1 MTRSGRSARDDARP
15 GGRRTRVAS
24 AACAVALAGAAL
36 FATWA
41 ADAASAAT
49 ADAATAGPPASTAES
64 PPAKADLRTTA
75 ERTGY
80 ARTGRYD
87 EVERLCR
94 AYEATW
100 PVQVRCVAFGTTPER
115 RPMYALVA
123 SADGVLTHEAARARG
138 RAVVFVQGGIHAG
151 EIDGKDAGF
160 EMLRDALQG
169 RLSPGALARVT
180 WVFVPVFN
188 VDGHERFGAWQRPN
202 QVGPEEM
209 GWRATAQN
217 LNLNR
222 DYTKADAP
230 EMRALLAYVNAW
242 DPVVYADLHTTD
254 GANFEHGVS
263 VQVQPDQ
270 SEDAA
275 LAAEGRRLR
284 DALLQRLSAKG
295 SLPLPFY
302 PSFVATDR
310 PESGFTYAPYAPRF
324 QTGYWPLSNRVAL
337 LVETHSWKDYATRVR
352 VTREFLAGLL
362 DRVAAE
368 PARWTRLTAQADA
381 RARALGGAKLDLAWE
396 NTPEART
403 IEFRGYAYTRR
414 PSPVSGALAIEY
426 DATRPEIWRV
436 PLREQVRATVT
447 VTLPRGG
454 YVVPAAWAADLEPR
468 LRAHGVAFETWNEP
482 RPGLRVE
489 SFRVTKFATGRP
501 YEGRT
506 PATLEGAW
514 QPASVELAPGALYVP
529 IAQPKA
535 RLVAA
540 LLEPRA
546 PDSFAAWGLFNAAFE
561 RKEYMEAYVTE
572 QFARERLAKDP
583 ALAREFEQRLLDD
596 PAFVASPAARLEFF
610 ERRHPSW
617 DERPETYP
625 VYRVELPR

>member
-1 MTRSGRSARDDARP
+1 MRGGRGAIAIALVLAAGVPLHGVAVAGAPAAGDSRSA
-15 GGRRTRVAS
+15 GR
-24 AACAVALAGAAL
+24 
-36 FATWA
+36 
-41 ADAASAAT
+41 
-49 ADAATAGPPASTAES
+49 
-64 PPAKADLRTTA
+64 DLRTTA
-75 ERTGY
+75 ERTRY

-87 EVERLCR
+87 EVERLCA

-100 PVQVRCVAFGTTPER
+100 PAQVRCVTFGTTPER
-115 RPMYALVA
+115 RPMLALVA
-123 SADGVLTHEAARARG
+123 SADGVLTPEAARARS
-138 RAVVFVQGGIHAG
+138 RAVVLVQGGIHAG

-169 RLSPGALARVT
+169 RIAPGALSHVT

-230 EMRALLAYVNAW
+230 EMRAMLAFVNAW

-254 GANFEHGVS
+254 GADFEHDVS

-275 LAAEGRRLR
+275 LATEARRLR
-284 DALLQRLSAKG
+284 DALLARLAARG

-302 PSFVATDR
+302 PSFVETDR
-310 PESGFTYAPYAPRF
+310 PESGFAYAPYAPRF

-352 VTREFLAGLL
+352 VTREFLVGLL
-362 DRVAAE
+362 ERIAAE
-368 PARWTRLTAQADA
+368 PERWTTLTADADT
-381 RARALGGAKLDLAWE
+381 RARALGGTPLVLAWE
-396 NTPEART
+396 NTAETRT
-403 IEFRGYAYTRR
+403 IEFRGYSYTRR
-414 PSPVSGALAIEY
+414 PSAVSGSLAIEY
-426 DATRPEIWRV
+426 DPKRPEIWRV
-436 PLREQVRATVT
+436 PLRDQVRPTVT
-447 VTLPRGG
+447 VTLPRAG
-454 YVVPAAWAADLEPR
+454 YVVPAGYAPELEPR
-468 LRAHGVAFETWNEP
+468 LRAHGIAFETWTQSRNDLP
-482 RPGLRVE
+482 AQIFSVARFTTR
-489 SFRVTKFATGRP
+489 RP
-501 YEGRT
+501 YEGRA
-506 PATLEGAW
+506 PATIEGAW
-514 QPASVELAPGALYVP
+514 AASSVDVAPGALFVP
-529 IAQPKA
+529 IDQPKA

-540 LLEPRA
+540 LFEPQA
-546 PDSFAAWGLFNAAFE
+546 PDAFVAWGLLNGAFE

-572 QFARERLAKDP
+572 QVAREMLAKDP
-583 ALAREFEQRLLDD
+583 ALAREFEQRLLKD

-617 DERPETYP
+617 DARPETYP
-625 VYRVELPR
+625 IYRVDARQ

>member
-1 MTRSGRSARDDARP
+1 VH
-15 GGRRTRVAS
+15 RRQVVAG
-24 AACAVALAGAAL
+24 AVALACL
-36 FATWA
+36 LATGLPLGGV
-41 ADAASAAT
+41 AAT
-49 ADAATAGPPASTAES
+49 AAPAAAGAQSAGAE
-64 PPAKADLRTTA
+64 LRTTA
-75 ERTGY
+75 ERTRY

-87 EVERLCR
+87 EVERLCA

-100 PVQVRCVAFGTTPER
+100 PAQVRCVAFGTTPER
-115 RPMYALVA
+115 RPMLALVA
-123 SADGVLTHEAARARG
+123 SADGVLTPEDARARG

-160 EMLRDALQG
+160 EMLRNALQG
-169 RLSPGALARVT
+169 RSAPGALSRVT

-188 VDGHERFGAWQRPN
+188 VDGHERFGAWHRPN
-202 QVGPEEM
+202 QGGPEEM

-230 EMRALLAYVNAW
+230 EMRAMLAFVNAW

-254 GANFEHGVS
+254 GANFEHDVS

-275 LAAEGRRLR
+275 LAAEARSLR
-284 DALLQRLSAKG
+284 DALLSRLAARG

-302 PSFVATDR
+302 PSFVETDR

-362 DRVAAE
+362 ERIAAE
-368 PARWTRLTAQADA
+368 PDRWTKLAADADA
-381 RARALGGAKLDLAWE
+381 RARTLGGTPLVLAWE
-396 NTPEART
+396 NTPETRT

-414 PSPVSGALAIEY
+414 PSAVSGALAIEY
-426 DATRPEIWRV
+426 DPKRPEIWRV
-436 PLREQVRATVT
+436 PLREQVRPTVT
-447 VTLPRGG
+447 VTLPRAG
-454 YVVPAAWAADLEPR
+454 YVVPAGYAADLAPR
-468 LRAHGVAFETWNEP
+468 LRAHGIAFETWTQP
-482 RPGLRVE
+482 RSALPAQVFSVG
-489 SFRVTKFATGRP
+489 KFTTGRP
-501 YEGRT
+501 FEGRT
-506 PATLEGAW
+506 PATLDGAW
-514 QPASVELAPGALYVP
+514 VASAVDTSPGALFVP

-540 LLEPRA
+540 LLEPQA
-546 PDSFAAWGLFNAAFE
+546 PDAFVAWGLLNGAFE

-572 QFARERLAKDP
+572 QVAREMLAKDP
-583 ALAREFEQRLLDD
+583 TVAREFEQRLLKD

-617 DERPETYP
+617 DARPETYP
-625 VYRVELPR
+625 IYRVDAAP

>member
-1 MTRSGRSARDDARP
+1 MTRRGRAARGDPRPVRRRAGSA
-15 GGRRTRVAS
+15 V
-24 AACAVALAGAAL
+24 AACA
-36 FATWA
+36 FAWA
-41 ADAASAAT
+41 WACSLPSHAAT
-49 ADAATAGPPASTAES
+49 ADGV
-64 PPAKADLRTTA
+64 DLRTTA
-75 ERTGY
+75 ERTAY
-80 ARTGRYD
+80 ARTGRYE

-94 AYEATW
+94 AYESAW
-100 PVQVRCVAFGTTPER
+100 PARVRCVAFGTTPER
-115 RPMYALVA
+115 RPMLALVA
-123 SADGVLTHEAARARG
+123 SADGVLTPEAARARG
-138 RAVVFVQGGIHAG
+138 RAVVLVQAGIHAG

-169 RLSPGALARVT
+169 RTAPGALSRVT

-188 VDGHERFGAWQRPN
+188 VDGHERFGPWHRPN

-209 GWRATAQN
+209 GWRATSQN

-230 EMRALLAYVNAW
+230 EMRALLAFVNAW
-242 DPVVYADLHTTD
+242 DPIVYADLHTTN
-254 GANFEHGVS
+254 GADFEHDVS

-284 DALLQRLSAKG
+284 DALLERLASTG

-302 PSFVATDR
+302 PSFVEADR
-310 PESGFTYAPYAPRF
+310 PESGFEYAPYAARF

-362 DRVAAE
+362 ERVSAE
-368 PARWTRLTAQADA
+368 PARWTKLAAEADL
-381 RARALGGAKLDLAWE
+381 RARALGGEPLVLAWE
-396 NTPEART
+396 HLPVTRT
-403 IEFRGYAYTRR
+403 IEFRGYAFTRR

-426 DATRPEIWRV
+426 DPTRPEIWRV
-436 PLREQVRATVT
+436 PLRDQVRPAVT

-468 LRAHGVAFETWNEP
+468 LRAHGLAFETWNEP
-482 RPGLRVE
+482 RAALRAE
-489 SFRVTKFATGRP
+489 TFRVAKFATGEP
-501 YEGRT
+501 FEGRT
-506 PATLEGAW
+506 PATLDGAW
-514 QPASVELAPGALYVP
+514 QPATVDLAPGALYVP

-540 LLEPRA
+540 LFEPQA
-546 PDSFAAWGLFNAAFE
+546 PDSFVAWGLFNGAFE
-561 RKEYMEAYVTE
+561 RKEYMEAYVAE
-572 QFARERLAKDP
+572 QVARDRLAKDP

-625 VYRVELPR
+625 VVRVQAR

>member
-1 MTRSGRSARDDARP
+1 MRGGRGAIAIATALLLATGLPLRGAAAGAPAAGDARSA
-15 GGRRTRVAS
+15 G
-24 AACAVALAGAAL
+24 L
-36 FATWA
+36 
-41 ADAASAAT
+41 
-49 ADAATAGPPASTAES
+49 
-64 PPAKADLRTTA
+64 DLRTTA
-75 ERTGY
+75 ERTRY

-87 EVERLCR
+87 EVERLCA

-100 PVQVRCVAFGTTPER
+100 SAQVRCVTFGTTPER
-115 RPMYALVA
+115 RPMLALVA
-123 SADGVLTHEAARARG
+123 SADGVLTPEDARARG

-169 RLSPGALARVT
+169 RIAPRALSRVT

-230 EMRALLAYVNAW
+230 EMRAMLAFLNAW
-242 DPVVYADLHTTD
+242 DPIVYADLHTTD
-254 GANFEHGVS
+254 GADFEHDVS

-275 LAAEGRRLR
+275 LATEARRLR
-284 DALLQRLSAKG
+284 DALLARLAARG

-302 PSFVATDR
+302 PSFVETDR
-310 PESGFTYAPYAPRF
+310 PESGFAYAPYAPRF

-362 DRVAAE
+362 ERIAAE
-368 PARWTRLTAQADA
+368 PDRWTKLAADA
-381 RARALGGAKLDLAWE
+381 DTRARALGGTPLVLAWE
-396 NTPEART
+396 NTPETRT
-403 IEFRGYAYTRR
+403 IEFRGYSYRRR
-414 PSPVSGALAIEY
+414 PSAVSGSLAIEY
-426 DATRPEIWRV
+426 DPKRPEIWRV
-436 PLREQVRATVT
+436 PLRDQVRPTVT
-447 VTLPRGG
+447 VALPRAG
-454 YVVPAAWAADLEPR
+454 YVVPAGYAAELEPR
-468 LRAHGVAFETWNEP
+468 LRAHGIAFETWTQP
-482 RPGLRVE
+482 RNDLPAQTFSVA
-489 SFRVTKFATGRP
+489 KFTTRRP

-514 QPASVELAPGALYVP
+514 AASTVDLAPGALFVP
-529 IAQPKA
+529 IDQPKA

-540 LLEPRA
+540 LLEPQA
-546 PDSFAAWGLFNAAFE
+546 PDAFVSWGLLNGAFE
-561 RKEYMEAYVTE
+561 RKEYMEAYVAE
-572 QFARERLAKDP
+572 QVAREMLAKDP
-583 ALAREFEQRLLDD
+583 ALAREFEQRLLKD

-617 DERPETYP
+617 DARPETYP
-625 VYRVELPR
+625 IYRVDARQ

>member
-1 MTRSGRSARDDARP
+1 VACGVPALADARSVGDARLAAVSLAARP
-15 GGRRTRVAS
+15 VAAPR
-24 AACAVALAGAAL
+24 AAVDE
-36 FATWA
+36 T
-41 ADAASAAT
+41 
-49 ADAATAGPPASTAES
+49 
-64 PPAKADLRTTA
+64 LRTTA
-75 ERTGY
+75 ELTRY

-94 AYEATW
+94 AFESAW
-100 PVQVRCVAFGTTPER
+100 PAQVRCVTFGTTPER
-115 RPMYALVA
+115 RPMLALVA
-123 SADGVLTHEAARARG
+123 SADGVLTPEDARARG
-138 RAVVFVQGGIHAG
+138 RPVVLVQAGIHAG

-169 RLSPGALARVT
+169 RVAPGALAGVT

-188 VDGHERFGAWQRPN
+188 VDGHERFGAWHRPN
-202 QVGPEEM
+202 QVGPAEM
-209 GWRATAQN
+209 GWRSTAQN

-230 EMRALLAYVNAW
+230 EMRALLAFVNAW

-254 GANFEHGVS
+254 GANFEHDVS

-275 LAAEGRRLR
+275 LAAAGRELR
-284 DALLQRLSAKG
+284 DALLGRLAATG

-310 PESGFTYAPYAPRF
+310 PESGFTYAPYAARF

-362 DRVAAE
+362 ERVAAE
-368 PARWTRLTAQADA
+368 PVRWTTLAMEADA
-381 RARALGGAKLDLAWE
+381 RARALGGTPVVLAWE
-396 NTPEART
+396 NTPDART
-403 IEFRGYAYTRR
+403 IEFRGYAYARR
-414 PSPVSGALAIEY
+414 PSPVSGALAIAY
-426 DATRPEIWRV
+426 DPKRPEIWRV
-436 PLREQVRATVT
+436 PLRDQVRPTVS

-468 LRAHGVAFETWNEP
+468 LRAHGLAFETWSEP
-482 RPGLRVE
+482 RTGLSAEV
-489 SFRVTKFATGRP
+489 FRLTKFAAGTP

-506 PATLEGAW
+506 TTTLAGAW
-514 QPASVELAPGALYVP
+514 APAPVDLAAGALYVP

-540 LLEPRA
+540 LFEPQA
-546 PDSFAAWGLFNAAFE
+546 PDSFVAWGLFNGAFE
-561 RKEYMEAYVTE
+561 RKEYMEAYVAE
-572 QFARERLAKDP
+572 EVARELLAKDP
-583 ALAREFEQRLLDD
+583 ALAREFERRLLTD
-596 PAFVASPAARLEFF
+596 PAFAASPAARLEFF

-617 DERPETYP
+617 DARPETYP
-625 VYRVELPR
+625 VYRADATH